1 MTSTCVNTLYEH
13 HQKVL
18 ILICMTNETFFL
30 NDFQT
35 LCGLYL
41 CVWSYLIREGNFQLQ
56 ILDIPSASDR
66 EMN

>member
-18 ILICMTNETFFL
+18 ILICMTNETFL